1 MYKKSHITF
10 LILSECKPGFL
21 GQDCLQ
27 TCGENYYGNLC
38 KNKCD
43 CNETQI
49 CHHVCGCLRIS
60 SMTND
65 SSIAKN
71 VTSSYFSEACSIST
85 KGINFCLIFSFL
97 TLIDLQRYFCHVLIS
112 FTYFLVTIKSAF
124 NVTQPKEGVCMLYP
138 FTIMIFIFL
147 TEF

>member
-1 MYKKSHITF
+1 MSNCWFVWKSHITF

-60 SMTND
+60 SKTND

-85 KGINFCLIFSFL
+85 KGINYCLIFSFL
-97 TLIDLQRYFCHVLIS
+97 TLIDLRRYFCHVFIYLFFWQLLTVHSMLHNQKKVCACYIHLPYS
-112 FTYFLVTIKSAF
+112 YF
-124 NVTQPKEGVCMLYP
+124 
-138 FTIMIFIFL
+138 
-147 TEF
+147 